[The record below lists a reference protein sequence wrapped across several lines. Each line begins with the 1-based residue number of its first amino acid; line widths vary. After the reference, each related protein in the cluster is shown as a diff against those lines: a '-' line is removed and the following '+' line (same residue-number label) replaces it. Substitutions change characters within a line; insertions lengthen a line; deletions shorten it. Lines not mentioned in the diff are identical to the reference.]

1 MELESRKSIRAT
13 RPDFLLQNSALH
25 IWQGGCMFEISTACL
40 SKQALNNDIS
50 WHVTIDREFQKAL
63 ILDGEAIN
71 GSWKKKS
78 LFPRDKA
85 LITYPVL
92 ISQS

>member
-1 MELESRKSIRAT
+1 
-13 RPDFLLQNSALH
+13 
-25 IWQGGCMFEISTACL
+25 MFEISTACL

-71 GSWKKKS
+71 GS
-78 LFPRDKA
+78 
-85 LITYPVL
+85 
-92 ISQS
+92 